1 MQRDNEVYAG
11 ILYQKEIDFV
21 AIRRGEKMITA
32 KATEH
37 LTGILLEG
45 EYQDFYEMVESI
57 YRMTGLDD
65 DHYAPFWSIKN
76 RLLGICYDIRHAF
89 QGDRSVKLVE
99 NGVNDELMKW
109 HSMVMPQN
117 NLHYAVEIIFPEA
130 VFVALTVSEIYS
142 SSSVYYGNR
151 ARKLQ
156 KKEESKKIFVN
167 DYADYIRDKAMLDL
181 LSSVILSAFAQ
192 VIGDEEFEKIMR
204 LRQKNY
210 SFDYMDYITQYVDK
224 CNIDYLKTVPEKR
237 KDKIRN
243 IARRIITKPEAYK
256 KMKHDL
262 EISAAIYRCSV
273 HDLSDPKL
281 KYPDEIEW

>member
-1 MQRDNEVYAG
+1 
-11 ILYQKEIDFV
+11 
-21 AIRRGEKMITA
+21 MITA

-45 EYQDFYEMVESI
+45 EFQDFYEMVESI

-65 DHYAPFWSIKN
+65 DHNAPFWSIKN

-99 NGVNDELMKW
+99 NGANDELMKW

-117 NLHYAVEIIFPEA
+117 NLHYAVEILFPEA
-130 VFVALTVSEIYS
+130 VFVALTVSELYP

-151 ARKLQ
+151 ARKMQ
-156 KKEESKKIFVN
+156 KKEESKRIFVN

-181 LSSVILSAFAQ
+181 LSSVILSTFAQ

-243 IARRIITKPEAYK
+243 IARRLITQPEAYK
-256 KMKHDL
+256 KMKLDL
-262 EISAAIYRCSV
+262 KIAAAEYGCSV